1 MNIDIYNTV
10 KDRIVF
16 FDYEPGQLLNEK
28 EIAKEFAVSRTP
40 VREVLLRLE
49 WEKLV
54 SIMPRAGIM
63 VSNVEFHVLREVF
76 QTRVPLEGLL
86 GRLAAVH
93 LKEFHLDKLEEIQFA
108 CEDILSTR
116 NRRSLIEVDMDFR
129 NVLHDA
135 VKNDSLR
142 ECSDALYFQTQRLWH
157 YIFDKM
163 DFNLLV
169 EDEIDYMKRSL
180 LLFKKRDLNEAE
192 NYRKQVILTDLNRVR
207 NIFEFSS
214 LPETLGVSLL

>member
-86 GRLAAVH
+86 GRLAAIH

-180 LLFKKRDLNEAE
+180 LLFKKRDLDEAE